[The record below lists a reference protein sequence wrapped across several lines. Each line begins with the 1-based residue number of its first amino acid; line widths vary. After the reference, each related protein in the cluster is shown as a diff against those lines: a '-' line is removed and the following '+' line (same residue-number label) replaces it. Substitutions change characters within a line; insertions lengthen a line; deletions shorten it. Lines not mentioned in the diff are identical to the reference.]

1 MKCLFGSS
9 PLTCTTLWKFLHFQ
23 IATNTY
29 KLEMEALYHQTN
41 GLLEQTQG
49 YFIRLEQGGGGE
61 SEKILLTEQKIVE
74 SSRKDLLKSNLR
86 FAIDLPNMRAFF
98 DILPSKNLPKIYSA
112 YQTLTQSIPK
122 KIFNIPEIYAK

>member
-61 SEKILLTEQKIVE
+61 SEKILE
-74 SSRKDLLKSNLR
+74 SSSKDLPQIYQPFTN
-86 FAIDLPNMRAFF
+86 DLPM
-98 DILPSKNLPKIYSA
+98 IY
-112 YQTLTQSIPK
+112 Q
-122 KIFNIPEIYAK
+122 